1 MKENFESF
9 EEALNE
15 DDWGLIISPAGELK
29 GLFIPEGK
37 SEDQVPE
44 SIVRICESIFGVD
57 LTEDDISTT
66 LH

>member
-9 EEALNE
+9 EEALN
-15 DDWGLIISPAGELK
+15 DGDWGLIIGPQGELK

-37 SEDQVPE
+37 DEEQVPE
-44 SIVRICESIFGVD
+44 SIIRICEDIFGVD